1 MNSKRYTSEMLMML
15 EFVQESKEAL
25 LSLTSNNTFWSKPNV
40 NRYKEVLFIGFPFVQ
55 GDCGQNGVMSQPR
68 CCSSLAYKVIS

>member
-1 MNSKRYTSEMLMML
+1 MML

-40 NRYKEVLFIGFPFVQ
+40 NRYKEVLVIGFPFVQ
-55 GDCGQNGVMSQPR
+55 GDCGQNAEM
-68 CCSSLAYKVIS
+68 L